1 MSIRVENLTKIY
13 GDQKA
18 VDSVSFQIE
27 KGEIVGFLGPN
38 GAGKSTTMK
47 ILTGYIPPTEG
58 KAFVNEKDIEADS
71 LAVRKSIGYLPEHNP
86 LYLDMYIKE
95 YLGFVAQVFQVKNVN
110 KRIKECIELT
120 GLGLEQKKQIGQLS
134 KGFRQRVGLAQAL
147 IHNPDVLILDEPTSG
162 LDPNQVVEIRNLIST
177 LGKEKTV
184 MLSTHQLNEVE
195 AICSKAIIINHGKL
209 VADKPT
215 SELKQFGR
223 DSISFYVQFAGAMD
237 ITKLKNIKGVESVK
251 KEDDGFILNCKKG
264 DFAIQESLFSL
275 AVENSTSI
283 ITLQQRD
290 NSLEDVFKTLTQS

>member
-1 MSIRVENLTKIY
+1 
-13 GDQKA
+13 
-18 VDSVSFQIE
+18 
-27 KGEIVGFLGPN
+27 
-38 GAGKSTTMK
+38 
-47 ILTGYIPPTEG
+47 
-58 KAFVNEKDIEADS
+58 
-71 LAVRKSIGYLPEHNP
+71 
-86 LYLDMYIKE
+86 MYIKE

-215 SELKQFGR
+215 SELKQYGR
-223 DSISFYVQFAGAMD
+223 DSTSFYVQFTGAMD
-237 ITKLKNIKGVESVK
+237 ITKLENINGVESVK